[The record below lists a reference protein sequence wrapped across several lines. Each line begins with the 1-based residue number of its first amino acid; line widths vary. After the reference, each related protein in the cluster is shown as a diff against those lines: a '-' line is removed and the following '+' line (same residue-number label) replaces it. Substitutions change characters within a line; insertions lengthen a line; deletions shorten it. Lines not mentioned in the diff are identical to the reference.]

1 MADGVM
7 FVTSPDAL
15 VDARATSK
23 KSTQMRR
30 RLDSL
35 RKIYDAAGRLTA
47 AHEKFP
53 VDLGH
58 KQM

>member
-1 MADGVM
+1 M

-23 KSTQMRR
+23 KSM
-30 RLDSL
+30 LDEKTT
-35 RKIYDAAGRLTA
+35 RFAQEIYDAAGRLTA

-53 VDLGH
+53 VELGH